1 MARTAKRYKKNTEK
15 KVLGIPVCM
24 AAIYVRLSVD
34 SDEKKSESI
43 ETQVTLIKEFIQK
56 HNENPNRE
64 YEIAVYDIYSD
75 LGKTG
80 TNFDRPGFERMMND
94 VRAGK
99 INCIL
104 VKDFS
109 RFGRNYIETGNYLE
123 KILPFMKVRF
133 VSVCDNYDSYALGA
147 KNQELSMNI
156 KNLVNDAYAKDISA
170 KEDQIENTKAEL
182 EEAKAVEK
190 EQYASMKLRIQYMY
204 ENSSGN
210 GYMAMLFSSKSI
222 SELISRAEYI
232 QKISDFD
239 RDLMQ
244 EYEDTVDQVKEKET
258 QVQEEQAAIV
268 ELQQQSSDQQEAI
281 QELYAAA
288 YQELRTYSAE
298 LDDAKSSESALV
310 DEINSKA
317 DAINDLIRQAKEEEI
332 AAQKKAEEEAAAA
345 AAAQQ
350 AAAEAEA
357 EAARKQAAEAA
368 RVAAAEAA
376 NAAAKAD
383 TDTSSSSGSSSSDSS
398 ASSTTTGSPSA
409 SDTSSSS
416 SSGTYLG
423 RFKLTGYCSCSICT
437 GQWSG
442 GSTASGTTPT
452 AGRTIA
458 MGGANYQQTV
468 DISVF
473 SEIL

>member
-1 MARTAKRYKKNTEK
+1 MKKKKLFSLVLATVLTAAT
-15 KVLGIPVCM
+15 VLPCYG
-24 AAIYVRLSVD
+24 AST
-34 SDEKKSESI
+34 K
-43 ETQVTLIKEFIQK
+43 
-56 HNENPNRE
+56 
-64 YEIAVYDIYSD
+64 
-75 LGKTG
+75 
-80 TNFDRPGFERMMND
+80 
-94 VRAGK
+94 
-99 INCIL
+99 
-104 VKDFS
+104 
-109 RFGRNYIETGNYLE
+109 E
-123 KILPFMKVRF
+123 KISNAQAEQAAAQSQL
-133 VSVCDNYDSYALGA
+133 DSIQSRIDELNSKKGQSEEYLSEL
-147 KNQELSMNI
+147 NQQLDDLQNRLQELQDQYDAKQNE
-156 KNLVNDAYAKDISA
+156 LVQIQADLEDAKA
-170 KEDQIENTKAEL
+170 KEE
-182 EEAKAVEK
+182 
-190 EQYASMKLRIQYMY
+190 EQYEAMKLRIQYMY

-244 EYEDTVDQVKEKET
+244 EYEDTVNQVKEKET

-345 AAAQQ
+345 AQQ

-357 EAARKQAAEAA
+357 EAARKQAAE
-368 RVAAAEAA
+368 AEAA

-398 ASSTTTGSPSA
+398 ASSTTTESPSA

-458 MGGANYQQTV
+458 MGGVPFGTKLMINGQVYTVEDRGTAYGHV
-468 DISVF
+468 DIFCSSH
-473 SEIL
+473 SEALSFGVQYADVYQLS

>member
-1 MARTAKRYKKNTEK
+1 MKKKKLFSLVLATVLTAAT
-15 KVLGIPVCM
+15 VLPCYG
-24 AAIYVRLSVD
+24 AST
-34 SDEKKSESI
+34 K
-43 ETQVTLIKEFIQK
+43 
-56 HNENPNRE
+56 
-64 YEIAVYDIYSD
+64 
-75 LGKTG
+75 
-80 TNFDRPGFERMMND
+80 
-94 VRAGK
+94 
-99 INCIL
+99 
-104 VKDFS
+104 
-109 RFGRNYIETGNYLE
+109 E
-123 KILPFMKVRF
+123 KISNAQAEQAAAQSQL
-133 VSVCDNYDSYALGA
+133 DSIQSRIDELNSKKGQSEEYLSEL
-147 KNQELSMNI
+147 NQQLDDLQNRLQELQDQYDAKQNE
-156 KNLVNDAYAKDISA
+156 LVQIQADLEDAKA
-170 KEDQIENTKAEL
+170 KEE
-182 EEAKAVEK
+182 
-190 EQYASMKLRIQYMY
+190 EQYEAMKLRIQYMY

-357 EAARKQAAEAA
+357 EAAEAEAA

-398 ASSTTTGSPSA
+398 ASSTTMESPSA

-458 MGGANYQQTV
+458 MGGVPFGTKLMINGQVYTVEDRGTAYGHV
-468 DISVF
+468 DIFCSSH
-473 SEIL
+473 SEALSFGVQYADVYQLS

>member
-1 MARTAKRYKKNTEK
+1 MKKKKLFSLVLATVLTAAT
-15 KVLGIPVCM
+15 VLPCYG
-24 AAIYVRLSVD
+24 AST
-34 SDEKKSESI
+34 K
-43 ETQVTLIKEFIQK
+43 
-56 HNENPNRE
+56 
-64 YEIAVYDIYSD
+64 
-75 LGKTG
+75 
-80 TNFDRPGFERMMND
+80 
-94 VRAGK
+94 
-99 INCIL
+99 
-104 VKDFS
+104 
-109 RFGRNYIETGNYLE
+109 E
-123 KILPFMKVRF
+123 KISNAQAEQAAAQSQL
-133 VSVCDNYDSYALGA
+133 DSIQSRIDELNSKKGQSEEYLSEL
-147 KNQELSMNI
+147 NQQLDDLQNRLQELQDQYDAKQNE
-156 KNLVNDAYAKDISA
+156 LVQIQADLEDAKA
-170 KEDQIENTKAEL
+170 KEE
-182 EEAKAVEK
+182 
-190 EQYASMKLRIQYMY
+190 EQYEAMKLRIQYMY

-310 DEINSKA
+310 DEIN
-317 DAINDLIRQAKEEEI
+317 DLIRQAKEEEI

-345 AAAQQ
+345 AAVQQ

-458 MGGANYQQTV
+458 MGGVPFGTKLMINGQVYTVEDRGTAYGHV
-468 DISVF
+468 DIFCSSH
-473 SEIL
+473 SEALSFGVQYADVYQLS

>member
-1 MARTAKRYKKNTEK
+1 MKKKKLFSLVLATVLTAAT
-15 KVLGIPVCM
+15 VLPCYG
-24 AAIYVRLSVD
+24 AST
-34 SDEKKSESI
+34 K
-43 ETQVTLIKEFIQK
+43 
-56 HNENPNRE
+56 
-64 YEIAVYDIYSD
+64 
-75 LGKTG
+75 
-80 TNFDRPGFERMMND
+80 
-94 VRAGK
+94 
-99 INCIL
+99 
-104 VKDFS
+104 
-109 RFGRNYIETGNYLE
+109 E
-123 KILPFMKVRF
+123 KISNAQAEQAAAQSQL
-133 VSVCDNYDSYALGA
+133 DSIQSRIDELNSKKGQSEEYLSEL
-147 KNQELSMNI
+147 NQQLDDLQNRLQELQDQYDAKQNE
-156 KNLVNDAYAKDISA
+156 LVQIQADLEDAKA
-170 KEDQIENTKAEL
+170 KEE
-182 EEAKAVEK
+182 
-190 EQYASMKLRIQYMY
+190 EQYEAMKLRIQYMY

-357 EAARKQAAEAA
+357 DRKQAAEAA

-398 ASSTTTGSPSA
+398 ASSTTTESPSA

-458 MGGANYQQTV
+458 MGGVPFGTKLMINGQVYTVEDRGTAYGHV
-468 DISVF
+468 DIFCSSH
-473 SEIL
+473 SEALSFGVQYADVYQLS

>member
-1 MARTAKRYKKNTEK
+1 MKKKKLFSLVLATVLTAAT
-15 KVLGIPVCM
+15 VLPCYG
-24 AAIYVRLSVD
+24 AST
-34 SDEKKSESI
+34 K
-43 ETQVTLIKEFIQK
+43 
-56 HNENPNRE
+56 
-64 YEIAVYDIYSD
+64 
-75 LGKTG
+75 
-80 TNFDRPGFERMMND
+80 
-94 VRAGK
+94 
-99 INCIL
+99 
-104 VKDFS
+104 
-109 RFGRNYIETGNYLE
+109 E
-123 KILPFMKVRF
+123 KISNAQAEQAAAQSQL
-133 VSVCDNYDSYALGA
+133 DSIQSRIDELNSKKGQSEEYLSEL
-147 KNQELSMNI
+147 NQQLDDLQNRLQELQDQYDAKQNE
-156 KNLVNDAYAKDISA
+156 LVQIQADLEDAKA
-170 KEDQIENTKAEL
+170 KEE
-182 EEAKAVEK
+182 
-190 EQYASMKLRIQYMY
+190 EQYEAMKLRIQYMY

-345 AAAQQ
+345 AAQQ
-350 AAAEAEA
+350 AAAEAE
-357 EAARKQAAEAA
+357 AEAA

-398 ASSTTTGSPSA
+398 ASSTTTESPSA

-458 MGGANYQQTV
+458 MGGVPFGTKLMINGQVYTVEDRGTAYGHV
-468 DISVF
+468 DIFCSSH
-473 SEIL
+473 SEALSFGVQYADVYQLS

>member
-1 MARTAKRYKKNTEK
+1 MKKKKLFSLVLATVLTAAT
-15 KVLGIPVCM
+15 VLPCYG
-24 AAIYVRLSVD
+24 AST
-34 SDEKKSESI
+34 K
-43 ETQVTLIKEFIQK
+43 
-56 HNENPNRE
+56 
-64 YEIAVYDIYSD
+64 
-75 LGKTG
+75 
-80 TNFDRPGFERMMND
+80 
-94 VRAGK
+94 
-99 INCIL
+99 
-104 VKDFS
+104 
-109 RFGRNYIETGNYLE
+109 E
-123 KILPFMKVRF
+123 KISNAQAEQAAAQSQL
-133 VSVCDNYDSYALGA
+133 DSIQSRIDELNSKKGQSEEYLSEL
-147 KNQELSMNI
+147 NQQLDDLQNRLQELQDQYDAKQNE
-156 KNLVNDAYAKDISA
+156 LVQIQADLEDAKA
-170 KEDQIENTKAEL
+170 KEE
-182 EEAKAVEK
+182 
-190 EQYASMKLRIQYMY
+190 EQYEAMKLRIQYMY

-210 GYMAMLFSSKSI
+210 GYMTMLFSSKSI

-232 QKISDFD
+232 QKISDLD

-288 YQELRTYSAE
+288 YQELRNYSAE

-357 EAARKQAAEAA
+357 EAAEEAEAA
-368 RVAAAEAA
+368 RIAAAEAA

-383 TDTSSSSGSSSSDSS
+383 TDTDSSSSSSSGSST
-398 ASSTTTGSPSA
+398 SSTTTESPSA
-409 SDTSSSS
+409 ADTSSSS
-416 SSGTYLG
+416 SNGTYLG

-458 MGGANYQQTV
+458 MGGVPFGTKLMINGQIYTVEDRGTAYGHVDVFFGSHSEAIAFGVQYADVYQV
-468 DISVF
+468 N
-473 SEIL
+473 

>member
-1 MARTAKRYKKNTEK
+1 MKKKKLFSLVLATVLTAAT
-15 KVLGIPVCM
+15 VLPCYG
-24 AAIYVRLSVD
+24 AST
-34 SDEKKSESI
+34 K
-43 ETQVTLIKEFIQK
+43 
-56 HNENPNRE
+56 
-64 YEIAVYDIYSD
+64 
-75 LGKTG
+75 
-80 TNFDRPGFERMMND
+80 
-94 VRAGK
+94 
-99 INCIL
+99 
-104 VKDFS
+104 
-109 RFGRNYIETGNYLE
+109 E
-123 KILPFMKVRF
+123 KISNAQAEQAAAQSQL
-133 VSVCDNYDSYALGA
+133 DSIQSRIDELNSKKGQSEEYLSEL
-147 KNQELSMNI
+147 NQQLDDLQNRLQELQDQYDAKQNE
-156 KNLVNDAYAKDISA
+156 LVQIQADLEDAKA
-170 KEDQIENTKAEL
+170 KEE
-182 EEAKAVEK
+182 
-190 EQYASMKLRIQYMY
+190 EQYEAMKLRIQYMY

-357 EAARKQAAEAA
+357 EAAR
-368 RVAAAEAA
+368 VAAAEAA

-398 ASSTTTGSPSA
+398 ASSTTMESPSA

-442 GSTASGTTPT
+442 GSTASGTAPT

-458 MGGANYQQTV
+458 MGGVPFGTKLMINGQVYTVEDRGTAYGHV
-468 DISVF
+468 DIFCSSH
-473 SEIL
+473 SEALSFGVQYADVYQLS

>member
-1 MARTAKRYKKNTEK
+1 MKKKKLFSLVLATVLTAAT
-15 KVLGIPVCM
+15 VLPCYG
-24 AAIYVRLSVD
+24 AST
-34 SDEKKSESI
+34 K
-43 ETQVTLIKEFIQK
+43 
-56 HNENPNRE
+56 
-64 YEIAVYDIYSD
+64 
-75 LGKTG
+75 
-80 TNFDRPGFERMMND
+80 
-94 VRAGK
+94 
-99 INCIL
+99 
-104 VKDFS
+104 
-109 RFGRNYIETGNYLE
+109 E
-123 KILPFMKVRF
+123 KISNAQAEQAAAQSQL
-133 VSVCDNYDSYALGA
+133 DSIQSRIDELNSKKGQSEEYLSEL
-147 KNQELSMNI
+147 NQQLDDLQNRLQELQDQYDAKQNE
-156 KNLVNDAYAKDISA
+156 LVQIQADLEDAKA
-170 KEDQIENTKAEL
+170 KEE
-182 EEAKAVEK
+182 
-190 EQYASMKLRIQYMY
+190 EQYEAMKLRIQYMY

-357 EAARKQAAEAA
+357 EAAR
-368 RVAAAEAA
+368 VAAAEAA

-398 ASSTTTGSPSA
+398 ASSTTTESPSA

-458 MGGANYQQTV
+458 MGGVPFGTKLMINGQIYTVEDRGTAYGHV
-468 DISVF
+468 DIFCSSH
-473 SEIL
+473 SEALSFGVQYADVYQLS

>member
-1 MARTAKRYKKNTEK
+1 MKKKKLFSLVLATVLTAAT
-15 KVLGIPVCM
+15 VLPCYG
-24 AAIYVRLSVD
+24 AST
-34 SDEKKSESI
+34 K
-43 ETQVTLIKEFIQK
+43 
-56 HNENPNRE
+56 
-64 YEIAVYDIYSD
+64 
-75 LGKTG
+75 
-80 TNFDRPGFERMMND
+80 
-94 VRAGK
+94 
-99 INCIL
+99 
-104 VKDFS
+104 
-109 RFGRNYIETGNYLE
+109 E
-123 KILPFMKVRF
+123 KISNAQAEQAAAQSQL
-133 VSVCDNYDSYALGA
+133 DSIQSRIDELNSKKGQSEEYLSEL
-147 KNQELSMNI
+147 NQQLDDLQNRLQELQDQYDAKQNE
-156 KNLVNDAYAKDISA
+156 LVQIQADLEDAKA
-170 KEDQIENTKAEL
+170 KEE
-182 EEAKAVEK
+182 
-190 EQYASMKLRIQYMY
+190 EQYEAMKLRIQYMY

-350 AAAEAEA
+350 AAAEA
-357 EAARKQAAEAA
+357 
-368 RVAAAEAA
+368 A

-383 TDTSSSSGSSSSDSS
+383 TDTSSNSGSSSSDSS
-398 ASSTTTGSPSA
+398 ASSTTTESPSA

-458 MGGANYQQTV
+458 MGGVPFGTKLMINGQVYTVEDRGTAYGHV
-468 DISVF
+468 DIFCSSH
-473 SEIL
+473 SEALSFGVQYADVYQLS

>member
-1 MARTAKRYKKNTEK
+1 M
-15 KVLGIPVCM
+15 
-24 AAIYVRLSVD
+24 
-34 SDEKKSESI
+34 
-43 ETQVTLIKEFIQK
+43 
-56 HNENPNRE
+56 
-64 YEIAVYDIYSD
+64 
-75 LGKTG
+75 
-80 TNFDRPGFERMMND
+80 
-94 VRAGK
+94 
-99 INCIL
+99 
-104 VKDFS
+104 
-109 RFGRNYIETGNYLE
+109 
-123 KILPFMKVRF
+123 
-133 VSVCDNYDSYALGA
+133 
-147 KNQELSMNI
+147 
-156 KNLVNDAYAKDISA
+156 SA
-170 KEDQIENTKAEL
+170 
-182 EEAKAVEK
+182 
-190 EQYASMKLRIQYMY
+190 
-204 ENSSGN
+204 
-210 GYMAMLFSSKSI
+210 
-222 SELISRAEYI
+222 
-232 QKISDFD
+232 
-239 RDLMQ
+239 
-244 EYEDTVDQVKEKET
+244 
-258 QVQEEQAAIV
+258 
-268 ELQQQSSDQQEAI
+268 
-281 QELYAAA
+281 
-288 YQELRTYSAE
+288 
-298 LDDAKSSESALV
+298 ESALV

-357 EAARKQAAEAA
+357 ARKQAAEAEAA

-458 MGGANYQQTV
+458 MGGVPFGTKLMINGQIYTVEDRGTAYGHV
-468 DISVF
+468 DIFCSSH
-473 SEIL
+473 SEALSFGVQYADVYQLS

>member
-1 MARTAKRYKKNTEK
+1 
-15 KVLGIPVCM
+15 
-24 AAIYVRLSVD
+24 
-34 SDEKKSESI
+34 
-43 ETQVTLIKEFIQK
+43 
-56 HNENPNRE
+56 
-64 YEIAVYDIYSD
+64 
-75 LGKTG
+75 
-80 TNFDRPGFERMMND
+80 
-94 VRAGK
+94 
-99 INCIL
+99 
-104 VKDFS
+104 
-109 RFGRNYIETGNYLE
+109 
-123 KILPFMKVRF
+123 
-133 VSVCDNYDSYALGA
+133 
-147 KNQELSMNI
+147 
-156 KNLVNDAYAKDISA
+156 
-170 KEDQIENTKAEL
+170 
-182 EEAKAVEK
+182 
-190 EQYASMKLRIQYMY
+190 
-204 ENSSGN
+204 
-210 GYMAMLFSSKSI
+210 
-222 SELISRAEYI
+222 
-232 QKISDFD
+232 
-239 RDLMQ
+239 MQ

-357 EAARKQAAEAA
+357 EAAR
-368 RVAAAEAA
+368 VAAAEAA

-398 ASSTTTGSPSA
+398 ASSTTTESPSA

-458 MGGANYQQTV
+458 MGGVPFGTKLMINGQVYTVEDRGTAYGHV
-468 DISVF
+468 DIFCSSH
-473 SEIL
+473 SEALSFGVQYADVYQLS

>member
-1 MARTAKRYKKNTEK
+1 MKKKKLFSLVLATVLTAAT
-15 KVLGIPVCM
+15 VLPCYG
-24 AAIYVRLSVD
+24 AST
-34 SDEKKSESI
+34 K
-43 ETQVTLIKEFIQK
+43 
-56 HNENPNRE
+56 
-64 YEIAVYDIYSD
+64 
-75 LGKTG
+75 
-80 TNFDRPGFERMMND
+80 
-94 VRAGK
+94 
-99 INCIL
+99 
-104 VKDFS
+104 
-109 RFGRNYIETGNYLE
+109 E
-123 KILPFMKVRF
+123 KISNAQAEQAAAQSQL
-133 VSVCDNYDSYALGA
+133 DSIQSRIDELNSKKGQSEEYLSEL
-147 KNQELSMNI
+147 NQQLDDLQHRLQELQDQYDAKQNE
-156 KNLVNDAYAKDISA
+156 LVQIQADLEDAKA
-170 KEDQIENTKAEL
+170 KEE
-182 EEAKAVEK
+182 
-190 EQYASMKLRIQYMY
+190 EQYEAMKLRIQYMY

-357 EAARKQAAEAA
+357 EAAR
-368 RVAAAEAA
+368 VAAAEAA

-398 ASSTTTGSPSA
+398 ASSTTTESPSA

-458 MGGANYQQTV
+458 MGGVPFGTKLMINGQVYTVEDRGTAYGHV
-468 DISVF
+468 DIFCSSH
-473 SEIL
+473 SEALSFGVQYADVYQLS

>member
-1 MARTAKRYKKNTEK
+1 MKKKKLFSLVLATVLTAAT
-15 KVLGIPVCM
+15 VLPCYG
-24 AAIYVRLSVD
+24 AST
-34 SDEKKSESI
+34 K
-43 ETQVTLIKEFIQK
+43 
-56 HNENPNRE
+56 
-64 YEIAVYDIYSD
+64 
-75 LGKTG
+75 
-80 TNFDRPGFERMMND
+80 
-94 VRAGK
+94 
-99 INCIL
+99 
-104 VKDFS
+104 
-109 RFGRNYIETGNYLE
+109 E
-123 KILPFMKVRF
+123 KISNAQAEQAAAQSQL
-133 VSVCDNYDSYALGA
+133 DSIQSRIDELNSKKGQSEEYLSEL
-147 KNQELSMNI
+147 NQQLDDLQNRLQELQEQDDAKQNE
-156 KNLVNDAYAKDISA
+156 LVQIQADLEDAKA
-170 KEDQIENTKAEL
+170 KEE
-182 EEAKAVEK
+182 
-190 EQYASMKLRIQYMY
+190 EQYEAMKLRIQYMY

-244 EYEDTVDQVKEKET
+244 EYEDTVNQVKEKET

-398 ASSTTTGSPSA
+398 ASSTTTESPSA

-458 MGGANYQQTV
+458 MGGVPFGTKLMINGQVYTVEDRGTAYGHV
-468 DISVF
+468 DIFCSSH
-473 SEIL
+473 SEALSFGVQYADVYQLS

>member
-1 MARTAKRYKKNTEK
+1 MKKKKLFSLVLATVLTAAT
-15 KVLGIPVCM
+15 VLPCYG
-24 AAIYVRLSVD
+24 AST
-34 SDEKKSESI
+34 K
-43 ETQVTLIKEFIQK
+43 
-56 HNENPNRE
+56 
-64 YEIAVYDIYSD
+64 
-75 LGKTG
+75 
-80 TNFDRPGFERMMND
+80 
-94 VRAGK
+94 
-99 INCIL
+99 
-104 VKDFS
+104 
-109 RFGRNYIETGNYLE
+109 E
-123 KILPFMKVRF
+123 KISNAQAEQAAAQSQL
-133 VSVCDNYDSYALGA
+133 DSIQSRIDELNSKKGQSEEYLSEL
-147 KNQELSMNI
+147 NQQLDDLQNRLQELQDQYDAKQNE
-156 KNLVNDAYAKDISA
+156 LVQIQADLEDAKA
-170 KEDQIENTKAEL
+170 KEE
-182 EEAKAVEK
+182 
-190 EQYASMKLRIQYMY
+190 EQYEAMKLRIQYMY

-357 EAARKQAAEAA
+357 EAAR
-368 RVAAAEAA
+368 VAAAEAA

-398 ASSTTTGSPSA
+398 ASSTTTESPSV

-458 MGGANYQQTV
+458 MGGVPFGTKLMINGQVYTVEDRGTAYGHV
-468 DISVF
+468 DIFCSSH
-473 SEIL
+473 SEALSFGVQYADVYQLS

>member
-1 MARTAKRYKKNTEK
+1 MKKKKLFSLVLATVLTAAT
-15 KVLGIPVCM
+15 VLPCYG
-24 AAIYVRLSVD
+24 AST
-34 SDEKKSESI
+34 K
-43 ETQVTLIKEFIQK
+43 
-56 HNENPNRE
+56 
-64 YEIAVYDIYSD
+64 
-75 LGKTG
+75 
-80 TNFDRPGFERMMND
+80 
-94 VRAGK
+94 
-99 INCIL
+99 
-104 VKDFS
+104 
-109 RFGRNYIETGNYLE
+109 E
-123 KILPFMKVRF
+123 KISNAQAEQAAAQSQL
-133 VSVCDNYDSYALGA
+133 DSIQSRIDELNSKKGQSEEYLSEL
-147 KNQELSMNI
+147 NQQLDDLQNRLQELQDQYDAKQNE
-156 KNLVNDAYAKDISA
+156 LVQIQADLEDAKA
-170 KEDQIENTKAEL
+170 KEE
-182 EEAKAVEK
+182 
-190 EQYASMKLRIQYMY
+190 EQYEAMKLRIQYMY

-244 EYEDTVDQVKEKET
+244 EYEDTVNQVKEKET

-317 DAINDLIRQAKEEEI
+317 DASNDLIRQAKEEEI

-383 TDTSSSSGSSSSDSS
+383 TDTGSSSGSSSSDSS
-398 ASSTTTGSPSA
+398 ASSTTTESPSA

-458 MGGANYQQTV
+458 MGGVPFGTKLMINGQVYTVEDRGTAYGHV
-468 DISVF
+468 DIFCSSH
-473 SEIL
+473 SEALSFGVQYADVYQLS

>member
-1 MARTAKRYKKNTEK
+1 MKKKKLFSLVLATVLTAAT
-15 KVLGIPVCM
+15 VLPCYG
-24 AAIYVRLSVD
+24 AST
-34 SDEKKSESI
+34 K
-43 ETQVTLIKEFIQK
+43 
-56 HNENPNRE
+56 
-64 YEIAVYDIYSD
+64 
-75 LGKTG
+75 
-80 TNFDRPGFERMMND
+80 
-94 VRAGK
+94 
-99 INCIL
+99 
-104 VKDFS
+104 
-109 RFGRNYIETGNYLE
+109 E
-123 KILPFMKVRF
+123 KISNAQAEQAAAQSQL
-133 VSVCDNYDSYALGA
+133 DSIQSRIDELNSKKGQSEEYLSEL
-147 KNQELSMNI
+147 NQQLDDLQNRLQELQDQYDAKQNE
-156 KNLVNDAYAKDISA
+156 LVQIQADLEDAKA
-170 KEDQIENTKAEL
+170 KEE
-182 EEAKAVEK
+182 
-190 EQYASMKLRIQYMY
+190 EQYEAMKLRIQYMY

-244 EYEDTVDQVKEKET
+244 EYEDTVNQVKEKET

-357 EAARKQAAEAA
+357 EAARKQAAEAEAA
-368 RVAAAEAA
+368 RV
-376 NAAAKAD
+376 AAKAD

-398 ASSTTTGSPSA
+398 ASSTTTESPSA

-458 MGGANYQQTV
+458 MGGVPFGTKLMINGQVYTVEDRGTAYGHV
-468 DISVF
+468 DIFCSSH
-473 SEIL
+473 SEALSFGVQYADVYQLS

>member
-1 MARTAKRYKKNTEK
+1 MKKKKLFSLVLTTVLTAAT
-15 KVLGIPVCM
+15 VLPCYG
-24 AAIYVRLSVD
+24 AST
-34 SDEKKSESI
+34 K
-43 ETQVTLIKEFIQK
+43 
-56 HNENPNRE
+56 
-64 YEIAVYDIYSD
+64 
-75 LGKTG
+75 
-80 TNFDRPGFERMMND
+80 
-94 VRAGK
+94 
-99 INCIL
+99 
-104 VKDFS
+104 
-109 RFGRNYIETGNYLE
+109 E
-123 KILPFMKVRF
+123 KISNAQAEQAAAQSQL
-133 VSVCDNYDSYALGA
+133 DSIQSRIDELNSKKGQSEEYLSEL
-147 KNQELSMNI
+147 NQQLDDLQNRLQELQDQYDAKQNE
-156 KNLVNDAYAKDISA
+156 LVQIQADLEDAKA
-170 KEDQIENTKAEL
+170 KEE
-182 EEAKAVEK
+182 
-190 EQYASMKLRIQYMY
+190 EQYEAMKLRIQYMY

-244 EYEDTVDQVKEKET
+244 EYEDTVNQVKEKET

-357 EAARKQAAEAA
+357 EAAR
-368 RVAAAEAA
+368 VAAAEAA

-398 ASSTTTGSPSA
+398 ASSTTTESPSA

-458 MGGANYQQTV
+458 MGGVPFGTKLMINGQVYTVEDRGTAYGHV
-468 DISVF
+468 DIFCSSH
-473 SEIL
+473 SEALSFGVQYADVYQLS

>member
-1 MARTAKRYKKNTEK
+1 MKKKKLFSLVLATVLTAAT
-15 KVLGIPVCM
+15 VLPCYG
-24 AAIYVRLSVD
+24 AST
-34 SDEKKSESI
+34 K
-43 ETQVTLIKEFIQK
+43 
-56 HNENPNRE
+56 
-64 YEIAVYDIYSD
+64 
-75 LGKTG
+75 
-80 TNFDRPGFERMMND
+80 
-94 VRAGK
+94 
-99 INCIL
+99 
-104 VKDFS
+104 
-109 RFGRNYIETGNYLE
+109 E
-123 KILPFMKVRF
+123 KISNAQAEQAAAQSQL
-133 VSVCDNYDSYALGA
+133 DSIQSRIDELNSKKGQSEEYLSEL
-147 KNQELSMNI
+147 NQQLDDLQNRLQELQDQYDAKQNE
-156 KNLVNDAYAKDISA
+156 LVQIQADLEDAKA
-170 KEDQIENTKAEL
+170 KEE
-182 EEAKAVEK
+182 
-190 EQYASMKLRIQYMY
+190 EQYEAMKLRIQYMY

-244 EYEDTVDQVKEKET
+244 EYKIAVDQVKEKET

-345 AAAQQ
+345 QQ
-350 AAAEAEA
+350 AAAEA
-357 EAARKQAAEAA
+357 
-368 RVAAAEAA
+368 
-376 NAAAKAD
+376 
-383 TDTSSSSGSSSSDSS
+383 DTSSSSGSSSSDSS

-458 MGGANYQQTV
+458 MGGVPFGTKLMINGQIYTVEDRGTAYGHV
-468 DISVF
+468 DIFCSSH
-473 SEIL
+473 SEALSFGVQYADVYQLS

>member
-1 MARTAKRYKKNTEK
+1 MKKKKLFSLVLATVLTAAT
-15 KVLGIPVCM
+15 VLPCYG
-24 AAIYVRLSVD
+24 AST
-34 SDEKKSESI
+34 K
-43 ETQVTLIKEFIQK
+43 
-56 HNENPNRE
+56 
-64 YEIAVYDIYSD
+64 
-75 LGKTG
+75 
-80 TNFDRPGFERMMND
+80 
-94 VRAGK
+94 
-99 INCIL
+99 
-104 VKDFS
+104 
-109 RFGRNYIETGNYLE
+109 E
-123 KILPFMKVRF
+123 KISNAQAEQAAAQSQL
-133 VSVCDNYDSYALGA
+133 DSIQSRIDELNSKKGQSEEYLSEL
-147 KNQELSMNI
+147 NQQLDDLQNRLQELQDQYDAKQNE
-156 KNLVNDAYAKDISA
+156 LVQIQADLEDAKA
-170 KEDQIENTKAEL
+170 KEE
-182 EEAKAVEK
+182 
-190 EQYASMKLRIQYMY
+190 EQYEAMKLRIQYMY

-244 EYEDTVDQVKEKET
+244 EYEDTVNQVKEKET

-357 EAARKQAAEAA
+357 EAAR
-368 RVAAAEAA
+368 VAAAEAA

-458 MGGANYQQTV
+458 MGGVPFGTKLMINGQVYTVEDRGTAYGHV
-468 DISVF
+468 DIFCSSH
-473 SEIL
+473 SEALSFGVQYADVYQLS

>member
-1 MARTAKRYKKNTEK
+1 MKKKKLFSLVLATVLTAAT
-15 KVLGIPVCM
+15 VLPCYG
-24 AAIYVRLSVD
+24 AST
-34 SDEKKSESI
+34 K
-43 ETQVTLIKEFIQK
+43 
-56 HNENPNRE
+56 
-64 YEIAVYDIYSD
+64 
-75 LGKTG
+75 
-80 TNFDRPGFERMMND
+80 
-94 VRAGK
+94 
-99 INCIL
+99 
-104 VKDFS
+104 
-109 RFGRNYIETGNYLE
+109 E
-123 KILPFMKVRF
+123 KISNAQAEQAAAQSQL
-133 VSVCDNYDSYALGA
+133 DSIQSRIDELNSKKGQSEEYLSEL
-147 KNQELSMNI
+147 NQQLDDLQNRLQELQDQYDAKQNE
-156 KNLVNDAYAKDISA
+156 LVQIQADLEDAKA
-170 KEDQIENTKAEL
+170 KEE
-182 EEAKAVEK
+182 
-190 EQYASMKLRIQYMY
+190 EQYEAMKLRIQYMY

-345 AAAQQ
+345 AAVQQ
-350 AAAEAEA
+350 AAAEAE
-357 EAARKQAAEAA
+357 AEAA

-398 ASSTTTGSPSA
+398 ASSTTTESPSA

-458 MGGANYQQTV
+458 MGGVPFGTKLMINGQVYTVEDRGTAYGHV
-468 DISVF
+468 DIFCSSH
-473 SEIL
+473 SEALSFGVQYADVYQLS

>member
-1 MARTAKRYKKNTEK
+1 MKKKKLFSLVLATVLTAAT
-15 KVLGIPVCM
+15 VLPCYG
-24 AAIYVRLSVD
+24 AST
-34 SDEKKSESI
+34 K
-43 ETQVTLIKEFIQK
+43 
-56 HNENPNRE
+56 
-64 YEIAVYDIYSD
+64 
-75 LGKTG
+75 
-80 TNFDRPGFERMMND
+80 
-94 VRAGK
+94 
-99 INCIL
+99 
-104 VKDFS
+104 
-109 RFGRNYIETGNYLE
+109 E
-123 KILPFMKVRF
+123 KISNAQAEQAAAQSQL
-133 VSVCDNYDSYALGA
+133 DSIQSRIDELNSKKGQSEEYLSEL
-147 KNQELSMNI
+147 NQQLDDLQNRLQELQDQYDAKQNE
-156 KNLVNDAYAKDISA
+156 LVQIQADLEDAKA
-170 KEDQIENTKAEL
+170 KEE
-182 EEAKAVEK
+182 
-190 EQYASMKLRIQYMY
+190 EQYETMKLRIQYMY

-332 AAQKKAEEEAAAA
+332 AAQKKAEEEAAA
-345 AAAQQ
+345 
-350 AAAEAEA
+350 EAEA

-458 MGGANYQQTV
+458 MGGVPFGTKLMINGQVYTVEDRGTAYGHV
-468 DISVF
+468 DIFCSSH
-473 SEIL
+473 SEALSFGVQYADVYQLS

>member
-1 MARTAKRYKKNTEK
+1 MKKKKLFSLVLATVLTAAT
-15 KVLGIPVCM
+15 VLPCYG
-24 AAIYVRLSVD
+24 AST
-34 SDEKKSESI
+34 K
-43 ETQVTLIKEFIQK
+43 
-56 HNENPNRE
+56 
-64 YEIAVYDIYSD
+64 
-75 LGKTG
+75 
-80 TNFDRPGFERMMND
+80 
-94 VRAGK
+94 
-99 INCIL
+99 
-104 VKDFS
+104 
-109 RFGRNYIETGNYLE
+109 E
-123 KILPFMKVRF
+123 KISNAQAEQAAAQSQL
-133 VSVCDNYDSYALGA
+133 DSIQSRIDELNSKKGQSEEYLSEL
-147 KNQELSMNI
+147 NQQLDDLQNRLQELQDQYDAKQNE
-156 KNLVNDAYAKDISA
+156 LVQIQADLEDAKA
-170 KEDQIENTKAEL
+170 KEE
-182 EEAKAVEK
+182 
-190 EQYASMKLRIQYMY
+190 EQYEAMKLRIQYMY

-332 AAQKKAEEEAAAA
+332 AAQKKAEEEAAV
-345 AAAQQ
+345 AAQQ

-357 EAARKQAAEAA
+357 EAARA
-368 RVAAAEAA
+368 AAAEAA

-383 TDTSSSSGSSSSDSS
+383 TDTSSNSGSSSSDSS
-398 ASSTTTGSPSA
+398 ASSTTTESPSA

-458 MGGANYQQTV
+458 MGGVPFGTKLMINGQVYTVEDRGTAYGHV
-468 DISVF
+468 DIFCSSH
-473 SEIL
+473 SEALSFGVQYADVYQLS

>member
-1 MARTAKRYKKNTEK
+1 MKKKKLFSLVLATVLTAAT
-15 KVLGIPVCM
+15 VLPCYG
-24 AAIYVRLSVD
+24 AST
-34 SDEKKSESI
+34 K
-43 ETQVTLIKEFIQK
+43 
-56 HNENPNRE
+56 
-64 YEIAVYDIYSD
+64 
-75 LGKTG
+75 
-80 TNFDRPGFERMMND
+80 
-94 VRAGK
+94 
-99 INCIL
+99 
-104 VKDFS
+104 
-109 RFGRNYIETGNYLE
+109 E
-123 KILPFMKVRF
+123 KISNAQAEQAAAQSQL
-133 VSVCDNYDSYALGA
+133 DSIQSRIDELNSKKGQSEEYLSEL
-147 KNQELSMNI
+147 NQQLDDLQNRLQELQDQYDAKQNE
-156 KNLVNDAYAKDISA
+156 LVQIQADLEDAKA
-170 KEDQIENTKAEL
+170 KEE
-182 EEAKAVEK
+182 
-190 EQYASMKLRIQYMY
+190 EQYEAMKLRIQYMY

-357 EAARKQAAEAA
+357 EAA
-368 RVAAAEAA
+368 

-458 MGGANYQQTV
+458 MGGVPFGTKLMINGQVYTVEDRGTAYGHV
-468 DISVF
+468 DIFCSSH
-473 SEIL
+473 SEALSFGVQYADVYQLS

>member
-1 MARTAKRYKKNTEK
+1 MKKKKLFSLVLATVLTAAT
-15 KVLGIPVCM
+15 VLPCYG
-24 AAIYVRLSVD
+24 AST
-34 SDEKKSESI
+34 K
-43 ETQVTLIKEFIQK
+43 
-56 HNENPNRE
+56 
-64 YEIAVYDIYSD
+64 
-75 LGKTG
+75 
-80 TNFDRPGFERMMND
+80 
-94 VRAGK
+94 
-99 INCIL
+99 
-104 VKDFS
+104 
-109 RFGRNYIETGNYLE
+109 E
-123 KILPFMKVRF
+123 KISNAQAEQAAAQSQL
-133 VSVCDNYDSYALGA
+133 DSIQSRIDELNSKKGQSEEYLSEL
-147 KNQELSMNI
+147 NQQLDDLQNRLQELQDQYDAKQNE
-156 KNLVNDAYAKDISA
+156 LVQIQADLEDAKA
-170 KEDQIENTKAEL
+170 KEE
-182 EEAKAVEK
+182 
-190 EQYASMKLRIQYMY
+190 EQYEAMKLRIQYMY

-244 EYEDTVDQVKEKET
+244 EYEDTVNQVKEKET

-350 AAAEAEA
+350 AAAEA
-357 EAARKQAAEAA
+357 
-368 RVAAAEAA
+368 A

-383 TDTSSSSGSSSSDSS
+383 TDTGSSSGSSSSDSS
-398 ASSTTTGSPSA
+398 ASSTTTESPSA

-458 MGGANYQQTV
+458 MGGVPFGTKLMINGQVYTVEDRGTAYGHV
-468 DISVF
+468 DIFCSSH
-473 SEIL
+473 SEALSFGVQYADVYQLS

>member
-1 MARTAKRYKKNTEK
+1 MKKKKLFSLVLATVLTAAT
-15 KVLGIPVCM
+15 VLPCYG
-24 AAIYVRLSVD
+24 AST
-34 SDEKKSESI
+34 K
-43 ETQVTLIKEFIQK
+43 
-56 HNENPNRE
+56 
-64 YEIAVYDIYSD
+64 
-75 LGKTG
+75 
-80 TNFDRPGFERMMND
+80 
-94 VRAGK
+94 
-99 INCIL
+99 
-104 VKDFS
+104 
-109 RFGRNYIETGNYLE
+109 E
-123 KILPFMKVRF
+123 KISNAQAEQAAAQSQL
-133 VSVCDNYDSYALGA
+133 DSIQSRIDELNSKKGQSEEYLSEL
-147 KNQELSMNI
+147 NQQLDDLQNRLQELQDQYDAKQNE
-156 KNLVNDAYAKDISA
+156 LVQIQADLEDAKA
-170 KEDQIENTKAEL
+170 KEE
-182 EEAKAVEK
+182 
-190 EQYASMKLRIQYMY
+190 EQYEAMKLRIQYMY

-345 AAAQQ
+345 AQQ

-357 EAARKQAAEAA
+357 EAARA
-368 RVAAAEAA
+368 AAAEAA

-383 TDTSSSSGSSSSDSS
+383 TDTSSNSGSSSSDSS
-398 ASSTTTGSPSA
+398 ASSTTTESPSA

-458 MGGANYQQTV
+458 MGGVPFGTKLMINGQVYTVEDRGTAYGHV
-468 DISVF
+468 DIFCSSH
-473 SEIL
+473 SEALSFGVQYADVYQLS

>member
-1 MARTAKRYKKNTEK
+1 MKKKKLFSLVLATVLTAAT
-15 KVLGIPVCM
+15 VLPCYG
-24 AAIYVRLSVD
+24 AST
-34 SDEKKSESI
+34 K
-43 ETQVTLIKEFIQK
+43 
-56 HNENPNRE
+56 
-64 YEIAVYDIYSD
+64 
-75 LGKTG
+75 
-80 TNFDRPGFERMMND
+80 
-94 VRAGK
+94 
-99 INCIL
+99 
-104 VKDFS
+104 
-109 RFGRNYIETGNYLE
+109 E
-123 KILPFMKVRF
+123 KISNAQAEQAAAQSQL
-133 VSVCDNYDSYALGA
+133 DSIQSRIDELNSKKGQSEEYLSEL
-147 KNQELSMNI
+147 NQQLDDLQNRLQELQDQYDAKQNE
-156 KNLVNDAYAKDISA
+156 LVQIQADLEDAKA
-170 KEDQIENTKAEL
+170 KEE
-182 EEAKAVEK
+182 
-190 EQYASMKLRIQYMY
+190 EQYEAMKLRIQYMY

-244 EYEDTVDQVKEKET
+244 EYEDTVNQVKEKET

-345 AAAQQ
+345 AQQ

-357 EAARKQAAEAA
+357 EAARKQAAEAEAA

-383 TDTSSSSGSSSSDSS
+383 TDTSSSAGSSSSESS
-398 ASSTTTGSPSA
+398 ASSTTTESPSA

-442 GSTASGTTPT
+442 GSNASGTTPT

-458 MGGANYQQTV
+458 MGGVPFGTKLMINGQVYTVEDRGTAYGHV
-468 DISVF
+468 DIFCSSH
-473 SEIL
+473 SEALSFGVQYADVYQLS

>member
-1 MARTAKRYKKNTEK
+1 MKKKKLFSLVLATVLTAAT
-15 KVLGIPVCM
+15 VLPCYG
-24 AAIYVRLSVD
+24 AST
-34 SDEKKSESI
+34 K
-43 ETQVTLIKEFIQK
+43 
-56 HNENPNRE
+56 
-64 YEIAVYDIYSD
+64 
-75 LGKTG
+75 
-80 TNFDRPGFERMMND
+80 
-94 VRAGK
+94 
-99 INCIL
+99 
-104 VKDFS
+104 
-109 RFGRNYIETGNYLE
+109 E
-123 KILPFMKVRF
+123 KISNAQAEQAAAQSQL
-133 VSVCDNYDSYALGA
+133 DSIQSRIDELNSKKGQSEEYLSEL
-147 KNQELSMNI
+147 NQQLDDLQNRLQELQDQYDAKQNE
-156 KNLVNDAYAKDISA
+156 LVQIQADLEDAKA
-170 KEDQIENTKAEL
+170 KEE
-182 EEAKAVEK
+182 
-190 EQYASMKLRIQYMY
+190 EQYEAMKLRIQYMY

-357 EAARKQAAEAA
+357 ARKQAAEAA

-398 ASSTTTGSPSA
+398 ASSTTTESPSA

-458 MGGANYQQTV
+458 MGGVPFGTKLMINGQVYTVEDRGTAYGHV
-468 DISVF
+468 DIFCSSH
-473 SEIL
+473 SEALSFGVQYADVYQLS

>member
-1 MARTAKRYKKNTEK
+1 MKKKKLFSLVLATVLTAAT
-15 KVLGIPVCM
+15 VLPCYG
-24 AAIYVRLSVD
+24 AST
-34 SDEKKSESI
+34 K
-43 ETQVTLIKEFIQK
+43 
-56 HNENPNRE
+56 
-64 YEIAVYDIYSD
+64 
-75 LGKTG
+75 
-80 TNFDRPGFERMMND
+80 
-94 VRAGK
+94 
-99 INCIL
+99 
-104 VKDFS
+104 
-109 RFGRNYIETGNYLE
+109 E
-123 KILPFMKVRF
+123 KISNAQAEQAAAQSQL
-133 VSVCDNYDSYALGA
+133 DSIQSRIDELNSKKGQSEEYLSEL
-147 KNQELSMNI
+147 NQQLDDLQNRLQELQDQYDAKQNE
-156 KNLVNDAYAKDISA
+156 LVQIQADLEDAKA
-170 KEDQIENTKAEL
+170 KEE
-182 EEAKAVEK
+182 
-190 EQYASMKLRIQYMY
+190 EQYEAMKLRIQYMY

-244 EYEDTVDQVKEKET
+244 EYEDTVNQVKEKET

-317 DAINDLIRQAKEEEI
+317 DAINELIRQAKEEEI

-345 AAAQQ
+345 AQQ
-350 AAAEAEA
+350 
-357 EAARKQAAEAA
+357 
-368 RVAAAEAA
+368 AAAEAA

-383 TDTSSSSGSSSSDSS
+383 TDTSSSAGSSSSESS
-398 ASSTTTGSPSA
+398 ASSTTTESPSA

-458 MGGANYQQTV
+458 MGGVPFGTKLMINGQVYTVEDRGTAYGHV
-468 DISVF
+468 DIFCSSH
-473 SEIL
+473 SEALSFGVQYADVYQLS

>member
-1 MARTAKRYKKNTEK
+1 MKKKKLFSLVLATVLTAAT
-15 KVLGIPVCM
+15 VLPCYG
-24 AAIYVRLSVD
+24 AST
-34 SDEKKSESI
+34 K
-43 ETQVTLIKEFIQK
+43 
-56 HNENPNRE
+56 
-64 YEIAVYDIYSD
+64 
-75 LGKTG
+75 
-80 TNFDRPGFERMMND
+80 
-94 VRAGK
+94 
-99 INCIL
+99 
-104 VKDFS
+104 
-109 RFGRNYIETGNYLE
+109 E
-123 KILPFMKVRF
+123 KISNAQAEQAAAQSQL
-133 VSVCDNYDSYALGA
+133 DSIQSRIDELNSKKGQSEEYLSEL
-147 KNQELSMNI
+147 NQQLDDLQNRLQELQDQYDAKQNE
-156 KNLVNDAYAKDISA
+156 LVQIQADLEDAKA
-170 KEDQIENTKAEL
+170 KEE
-182 EEAKAVEK
+182 
-190 EQYASMKLRIQYMY
+190 EQYEAMKLRIQYMY

-345 AAAQQ
+345 QQ

-383 TDTSSSSGSSSSDSS
+383 T
-398 ASSTTTGSPSA
+398 
-409 SDTSSSS
+409 DTSSSS

-458 MGGANYQQTV
+458 MGGVPFGTKLMINGQVYTVEDRGTAYGHV
-468 DISVF
+468 DIFCSSH
-473 SEIL
+473 SEALSFGVQYADVYQLS

>member
-1 MARTAKRYKKNTEK
+1 MKKKKLFSLVLATVLTAAT
-15 KVLGIPVCM
+15 VLPCYG
-24 AAIYVRLSVD
+24 AST
-34 SDEKKSESI
+34 K
-43 ETQVTLIKEFIQK
+43 
-56 HNENPNRE
+56 
-64 YEIAVYDIYSD
+64 
-75 LGKTG
+75 
-80 TNFDRPGFERMMND
+80 
-94 VRAGK
+94 
-99 INCIL
+99 
-104 VKDFS
+104 
-109 RFGRNYIETGNYLE
+109 E
-123 KILPFMKVRF
+123 KISNAQAEQAAAQSQL
-133 VSVCDNYDSYALGA
+133 DSIQSRIDELNSKKGQSEEYLSEL
-147 KNQELSMNI
+147 NQQLDDLQNRLQELQDQYDAKQNE
-156 KNLVNDAYAKDISA
+156 LVQIQADLEDAKA
-170 KEDQIENTKAEL
+170 KEE
-182 EEAKAVEK
+182 
-190 EQYASMKLRIQYMY
+190 EQYEAMKLRIQYMY

-210 GYMAMLFSSKSI
+210 GYMTMLFSSKSI

-288 YQELRTYSAE
+288 YQELRNYSAE
-298 LDDAKSSESALV
+298 LDDAKSSESALI

-357 EAARKQAAEAA
+357 EAAEEAEAA
-368 RVAAAEAA
+368 RIAAAEAA

-383 TDTSSSSGSSSSDSS
+383 TDTDSSSSSSSGSST
-398 ASSTTTGSPSA
+398 SSTTTESPSA
-409 SDTSSSS
+409 ADTSSSS
-416 SSGTYLG
+416 SNGTYLG

-458 MGGANYQQTV
+458 MGGVPFGTKLMINGQIYTVEDRGTAYGHVDVFFGSHSEAIAFGVQYADVYQV
-468 DISVF
+468 N
-473 SEIL
+473 

>member
-1 MARTAKRYKKNTEK
+1 MKKKKLFSLVLATVLTAAT
-15 KVLGIPVCM
+15 VLPCYG
-24 AAIYVRLSVD
+24 AST
-34 SDEKKSESI
+34 K
-43 ETQVTLIKEFIQK
+43 
-56 HNENPNRE
+56 
-64 YEIAVYDIYSD
+64 
-75 LGKTG
+75 
-80 TNFDRPGFERMMND
+80 
-94 VRAGK
+94 
-99 INCIL
+99 
-104 VKDFS
+104 
-109 RFGRNYIETGNYLE
+109 E
-123 KILPFMKVRF
+123 KISNAQAEQAAAQSQL
-133 VSVCDNYDSYALGA
+133 DSIQSRIDELNSKKGQSEEYLSEL
-147 KNQELSMNI
+147 NQQLDDLQNRLQELQDQYDAKQNE
-156 KNLVNDAYAKDISA
+156 LVQIQADLEDAKA
-170 KEDQIENTKAEL
+170 KEE
-182 EEAKAVEK
+182 
-190 EQYASMKLRIQYMY
+190 EQYEAMKLRIQYMY

-332 AAQKKAEEEAAAA
+332 AAQKNAEEEAAAA

-350 AAAEAEA
+350 AAAEAE
-357 EAARKQAAEAA
+357 AEAA

-398 ASSTTTGSPSA
+398 ASSTTTESPSA

-458 MGGANYQQTV
+458 MGGVPFGTKLMINGQVYTVEDRGTAYGHV
-468 DISVF
+468 DIFCSSH
-473 SEIL
+473 SEALSFGVQYADVYQLS

>member
-1 MARTAKRYKKNTEK
+1 MKKKKLFSLVLATVLTAAT
-15 KVLGIPVCM
+15 VLPCYG
-24 AAIYVRLSVD
+24 AST
-34 SDEKKSESI
+34 K
-43 ETQVTLIKEFIQK
+43 
-56 HNENPNRE
+56 
-64 YEIAVYDIYSD
+64 
-75 LGKTG
+75 
-80 TNFDRPGFERMMND
+80 
-94 VRAGK
+94 
-99 INCIL
+99 
-104 VKDFS
+104 
-109 RFGRNYIETGNYLE
+109 E
-123 KILPFMKVRF
+123 KISNAQAEQAAAQSQL
-133 VSVCDNYDSYALGA
+133 DSIQSRIDELNSQKGQSEEYLSEL
-147 KNQELSMNI
+147 NQQLDDLQNRLQELQDQYDAKQNE
-156 KNLVNDAYAKDISA
+156 LVQIQADLEDAKA
-170 KEDQIENTKAEL
+170 KEE
-182 EEAKAVEK
+182 
-190 EQYASMKLRIQYMY
+190 EQYEAMKLRIQYMY

-210 GYMAMLFSSKSI
+210 GYMTMLFSSKSI

-288 YQELRTYSAE
+288 YQELRNYSAE

-357 EAARKQAAEAA
+357 EAAEEAEAA
-368 RVAAAEAA
+368 RIAAAEAA

-383 TDTSSSSGSSSSDSS
+383 TDTDSSSSSSSGSST
-398 ASSTTTGSPSA
+398 SSTTTESPSA
-409 SDTSSSS
+409 ADTSSSS
-416 SSGTYLG
+416 SNGTYLG

-458 MGGANYQQTV
+458 MGGVPFGTKLMINGQIYTVEDRGTAYGHVDVFFGSHSEAIAFGVQYADVYQV
-468 DISVF
+468 N
-473 SEIL
+473 

>member
-1 MARTAKRYKKNTEK
+1 MKKKKLFSLVLATVLTAAT
-15 KVLGIPVCM
+15 VLPCYG
-24 AAIYVRLSVD
+24 AST
-34 SDEKKSESI
+34 K
-43 ETQVTLIKEFIQK
+43 
-56 HNENPNRE
+56 
-64 YEIAVYDIYSD
+64 
-75 LGKTG
+75 
-80 TNFDRPGFERMMND
+80 
-94 VRAGK
+94 
-99 INCIL
+99 
-104 VKDFS
+104 
-109 RFGRNYIETGNYLE
+109 E
-123 KILPFMKVRF
+123 KISNAQAEQAAAQSQL
-133 VSVCDNYDSYALGA
+133 DSIQSRIDELNSKKGQSEEYLSEL
-147 KNQELSMNI
+147 NQQLDDLQNRLQELQDQYDAKQNE
-156 KNLVNDAYAKDISA
+156 LVQIQADLEDAKA
-170 KEDQIENTKAEL
+170 KEE
-182 EEAKAVEK
+182 
-190 EQYASMKLRIQYMY
+190 EQYEAMKLRIQYMY

-258 QVQEEQAAIV
+258 PVQEEQAAIV

-332 AAQKKAEEEAAAA
+332 AAQKKAEEEAAA
-345 AAAQQ
+345 
-350 AAAEAEA
+350 EA
-357 EAARKQAAEAA
+357 EAARKQAAEAEAA
-368 RVAAAEAA
+368 RVAAAE
-376 NAAAKAD
+376 AAKAD

-398 ASSTTTGSPSA
+398 ASSTTTESPSA

-458 MGGANYQQTV
+458 MGGVPFGTKLMINGQVYTVEDRGTAYGHV
-468 DISVF
+468 DIFCSSH
-473 SEIL
+473 SEALSFGVQYADVYQLS

>member
-1 MARTAKRYKKNTEK
+1 MKKKKLFSLVLATVLTAAT
-15 KVLGIPVCM
+15 VLPCYG
-24 AAIYVRLSVD
+24 AST
-34 SDEKKSESI
+34 K
-43 ETQVTLIKEFIQK
+43 
-56 HNENPNRE
+56 
-64 YEIAVYDIYSD
+64 
-75 LGKTG
+75 
-80 TNFDRPGFERMMND
+80 
-94 VRAGK
+94 
-99 INCIL
+99 
-104 VKDFS
+104 
-109 RFGRNYIETGNYLE
+109 E
-123 KILPFMKVRF
+123 KISNAQAEQAAAQSQL
-133 VSVCDNYDSYALGA
+133 DSIQSRIDELNSKKGQSEEYLSEL
-147 KNQELSMNI
+147 NQQLDDLQNRLQELQDQYDAKQNE
-156 KNLVNDAYAKDISA
+156 LVQIQADLEDAKA
-170 KEDQIENTKAEL
+170 KEE
-182 EEAKAVEK
+182 
-190 EQYASMKLRIQYMY
+190 EQYEAMKLRIQYMY

-357 EAARKQAAEAA
+357 EAAR
-368 RVAAAEAA
+368 VAAAEAA

-383 TDTSSSSGSSSSDSS
+383 TDTSSSSGNSSSDSS

-458 MGGANYQQTV
+458 MGGVPFGTKLMINGQVYTVEDRGTAYGHV
-468 DISVF
+468 DIFCSSH
-473 SEIL
+473 SEALSFGVQYADVYQLS

>member
-1 MARTAKRYKKNTEK
+1 MKKKKLFSLVLATVLTAAT
-15 KVLGIPVCM
+15 VLPCYG
-24 AAIYVRLSVD
+24 AST
-34 SDEKKSESI
+34 K
-43 ETQVTLIKEFIQK
+43 
-56 HNENPNRE
+56 
-64 YEIAVYDIYSD
+64 
-75 LGKTG
+75 
-80 TNFDRPGFERMMND
+80 
-94 VRAGK
+94 
-99 INCIL
+99 
-104 VKDFS
+104 
-109 RFGRNYIETGNYLE
+109 E
-123 KILPFMKVRF
+123 KISNAQAEQAAAQSQLDSIQSRIDELNSKKGQSEEYLSELNQQLDDLQNRLQGLQ
-133 VSVCDNYDSYALGA
+133 DQYDA
-147 KNQELSMNI
+147 KQNELVQI
-156 KNLVNDAYAKDISA
+156 QADLEDAKA
-170 KEDQIENTKAEL
+170 KEE
-182 EEAKAVEK
+182 
-190 EQYASMKLRIQYMY
+190 EQYEAMKLRIQYMY

-332 AAQKKAEEEAAAA
+332 AAQKKAEEEAAA
-345 AAAQQ
+345 
-350 AAAEAEA
+350 EAEA

-458 MGGANYQQTV
+458 MGGVPFGTKLMINGQVYTVEDRGTAYGHV
-468 DISVF
+468 DIFCSSH
-473 SEIL
+473 SEALSFGVQYADVYLSLIHI

>member
-1 MARTAKRYKKNTEK
+1 MKKKKLFSLVLATVLTAAT
-15 KVLGIPVCM
+15 VLPCYG
-24 AAIYVRLSVD
+24 AST
-34 SDEKKSESI
+34 K
-43 ETQVTLIKEFIQK
+43 
-56 HNENPNRE
+56 
-64 YEIAVYDIYSD
+64 
-75 LGKTG
+75 
-80 TNFDRPGFERMMND
+80 
-94 VRAGK
+94 
-99 INCIL
+99 
-104 VKDFS
+104 
-109 RFGRNYIETGNYLE
+109 E
-123 KILPFMKVRF
+123 KISNAQAEQAAAQSQL
-133 VSVCDNYDSYALGA
+133 DSIQSRIDELNSKKGQSEEYLSEL
-147 KNQELSMNI
+147 NQQLDDLQNRLQELQDQYDAKQNE
-156 KNLVNDAYAKDISA
+156 LVQIQADLEDAKA
-170 KEDQIENTKAEL
+170 KEE
-182 EEAKAVEK
+182 
-190 EQYASMKLRIQYMY
+190 EQYEAMKLRIQYMY

-345 AAAQQ
+345 QQ

-357 EAARKQAAEAA
+357 EAAR
-368 RVAAAEAA
+368 VAAAAAA

-458 MGGANYQQTV
+458 MGGVPFGTKLMINGQIYTVEDRGTAYGHV
-468 DISVF
+468 DIFCSSH
-473 SEIL
+473 SEALSFGVQYADVYQLS

>member
-1 MARTAKRYKKNTEK
+1 MKKKKLFSLVLATVLTAAT
-15 KVLGIPVCM
+15 VLPCYG
-24 AAIYVRLSVD
+24 AST
-34 SDEKKSESI
+34 K
-43 ETQVTLIKEFIQK
+43 
-56 HNENPNRE
+56 
-64 YEIAVYDIYSD
+64 
-75 LGKTG
+75 
-80 TNFDRPGFERMMND
+80 
-94 VRAGK
+94 
-99 INCIL
+99 
-104 VKDFS
+104 
-109 RFGRNYIETGNYLE
+109 E
-123 KILPFMKVRF
+123 KISNAQAEQAAAQSQL
-133 VSVCDNYDSYALGA
+133 DSIQSRIDELNSKKGQSEEYLSEL
-147 KNQELSMNI
+147 NQQLDDLQNRLQELQDQYDAKQNE
-156 KNLVNDAYAKDISA
+156 LVQIQADLEDAKA
-170 KEDQIENTKAEL
+170 KEE
-182 EEAKAVEK
+182 
-190 EQYASMKLRIQYMY
+190 EQYEAMKLRIQYMY

-298 LDDAKSSESALV
+298 LDDVKSSESALV

-357 EAARKQAAEAA
+357 EAAR
-368 RVAAAEAA
+368 VAAAEAA

-398 ASSTTTGSPSA
+398 ASSTTTESPSA

-458 MGGANYQQTV
+458 MGGVPFGTKLMINGQVYTVEDRGTAYGHV
-468 DISVF
+468 DIFCSSH
-473 SEIL
+473 SEALSFGVQYADVYQLS

>member
-1 MARTAKRYKKNTEK
+1 MKKKKLFSLVLATVLTAAT
-15 KVLGIPVCM
+15 VLPCYG
-24 AAIYVRLSVD
+24 AST
-34 SDEKKSESI
+34 K
-43 ETQVTLIKEFIQK
+43 
-56 HNENPNRE
+56 
-64 YEIAVYDIYSD
+64 
-75 LGKTG
+75 
-80 TNFDRPGFERMMND
+80 
-94 VRAGK
+94 
-99 INCIL
+99 
-104 VKDFS
+104 
-109 RFGRNYIETGNYLE
+109 E
-123 KILPFMKVRF
+123 KISNAQAEQAAAQSQL
-133 VSVCDNYDSYALGA
+133 DSIQSRIDELNSKKGQSEEYLSEL
-147 KNQELSMNI
+147 NQQLDDLQNRLQELQDQYDAKQNE
-156 KNLVNDAYAKDISA
+156 LVQIQADLEDAKA
-170 KEDQIENTKAEL
+170 KEE
-182 EEAKAVEK
+182 
-190 EQYASMKLRIQYMY
+190 EQYEAMKLRIQYMY

-357 EAARKQAAEAA
+357 EAAR
-368 RVAAAEAA
+368 VAAAEAA

-458 MGGANYQQTV
+458 MGGVPFGTKLLINGQVYTVEDRGTAYGHV
-468 DISVF
+468 DIFCSSH
-473 SEIL
+473 SEALSFGVQYADVYQLS